1 MLIFADTEVF
11 ADAKAGTRVLNIINS
26 PDRHMKILIVED
38 DPSLQEIMV
47 STLKKEGH
55 TVESAMD
62 FRQAQE
68 KTGVYAYDCILLD
81 IMLPGGSGLELLSEI
96 KKRNGRVNVI
106 IISAKDSLDDKITGL
121 ELGADDYLAK
131 PFHIA
136 ELSARIRS
144 VARRS
149 RRNGDFSLRFGN
161 VALEPETGRVFV
173 GGSPLELLKKEFSI
187 LSYFM
192 HRPEHIVD
200 KTVLAEAIWG
210 DHIDQTDDFQF
221 LYAQMKNLR
230 RRLSDA
236 GADIEIRAVYGF
248 GYKLTRK

>member
-1 MLIFADTEVF
+1 MAPLEKGLSLQRLGF
-11 ADAKAGTRVLNIINS
+11 KIINAEI
-26 PDRHMKILIVED
+26 MKLLIIED
-38 DPSLQEIMV
+38 DPSLMEVMV
-47 STLKKEGH
+47 STLRKEGH

-62 FRQAQE
+62 FHSASE
-68 KTGVYAYDCILLD
+68 KIGVYTYDCILLD
-81 IMLPGGSGLELLSEI
+81 IMLPGGSGLDLLALL
-96 KKRNGRVNVI
+96 KKLNNKANVI
-106 IISAKDSLDDKITGL
+106 IISAKDSIDDKVAGL

-149 RRNGDFSLRFGN
+149 HRDGDFSLKFGN
-161 VALEPETGRVFV
+161 VVLEPESGRAFAA
-173 GGSPLELLKKEFSI
+173 GREMELLKKEFSI

-192 HRPEHIVD
+192 HRPEHLVD

-230 RRLSDA
+230 RKLQEA
-236 GADIEIRAVYGF
+236 GADIEIKAVYGF
-248 GYKLTRK
+248 GYKLTGK